1 MRGIGLGVAGFAEG
15 WYPADPR
22 SNPST
27 HDKMTA
33 QLFGW
38 GCGPA
43 KGGPFQIFTY
53 GSVGGQP
60 PAAAPWHLVLGFLYV
75 SDFMGDLL
83 SHSSSALPPCT

>member
-15 WYPADPR
+15 WYPAD
-22 SNPST
+22 
-27 HDKMTA
+27 
-33 QLFGW
+33 
-38 GCGPA
+38 
-43 KGGPFQIFTY
+43 

-75 SDFMGDLL
+75 TDFMGDLL